1 MTKYKIQFQEII
13 LETMEHCWLLDMF
26 SRQMLP
32 NIEAEAA
39 CAYSNPTPYLTSTS
53 SYLCSSD
60 SSAKN
65 CMLLLSEDLES
76 SLE

>member
-1 MTKYKIQFQEII
+1 MK
-13 LETMEHCWLLDMF
+13 HCWLLDIF
-26 SRQMLP
+26 SRQVLP
-32 NIEAEAA
+32 NIESEAA
-39 CAYSNPTPYLTSTS
+39 CAYINPASYLTSTS